1 MTALVYENLLA
12 AIGAAPALPGAR
24 CKNRAHLFDG
34 AEPGENPA
42 TVEQRHAQA
51 LALCSRCDAAKRCL
65 EWFEALPARNRPVGV
80 VAGQINRGPE
90 ARDGRPPGR
99 SRSALADAVQP

>member
-24 CKNRAHLFDG
+24 CKNRAHLFDP
-34 AEPGENPA
+34 AAPGENPD
-42 TVEQRHAQA
+42 TVSARHNHAVGLCEHCPSLTRCEAWVSGLKPSQRP
-51 LALCSRCDAAKRCL
+51 L
-65 EWFEALPARNRPVGV
+65 GV

-90 ARDGRPPGR
+90 ERERRPPGR
-99 SRSALADAVQP
+99 PRKAVS